1 MRLGILLLLTTIFW
15 NNNMKANNDN
25 YQIATFGA
33 GCFWCVEAVFTELR
47 GVQSVT
53 PGYAG
58 GTGSKPTYEAVCT
71 GNTGYAEVAQIVYDP
86 EIISYKELLEVFWKT
101 HDPTTLN
108 QQGADV
114 GSQYRSVVF
123 YHNQSQKQEA
133 EFYLKK
139 VDESGAYNHPVVTEI
154 VSLDAFYEAENY
166 HNDYFENNPEQAYCR
181 FVIQPK
187 VDKFRAAF
195 ADKLK

>member
-1 MRLGILLLLTTIFW
+1 MRLFLLLLMTIIW
-15 NNNMKANNDN
+15 NNQSMANNEN
-25 YQIATFGA
+25 FETATFGA
-33 GCFWCVEAVFTELR
+33 GCFWCVEAVFTELK
-47 GVQSVT
+47 GVHSVT

-58 GTGSKPTYEAVCT
+58 GMGPKPTYEAVCT
-71 GNTGYAEVAQIVYDP
+71 GNTGYAEVAQISFDP

-108 QQGADV
+108 KQGADV
-114 GSQYRSVVF
+114 GTQYRSVIF
-123 YHNQSQKQEA
+123 YHNPRQKQEA

-139 VDESGAYNHPVVTEI
+139 VDESGAYSNPVVTEI
-154 VSLDAFYEAENY
+154 VVLDEFYEAENY
-166 HNDYFENNPEQAYCR
+166 HNDYFENNPEKAYCR